1 MKVYIIGGG
10 IIGFSTAYHL
20 SNHCDVTVFE
30 KDNSYS
36 LSSFARSCG
45 GFRSQFFTPINVD
58 ILQNTL
64 TRTELLI
71 GHNIKYDLQWLL
83 SCGFKYG
90 GLLWDTMG
98 VEYLL
103 ARGLHR
109 DLSLSAS
116 CKRRDVTEK
125 KSEIFD
131 SFIKA
136 GKGVDEISWDKLV
149 EYGEQDVES
158 TYELA
163 LVQAQMLKIN
173 LEEWP
178 NEKHS

>member
-1 MKVYIIGGG
+1 MITCLDIENTFEGKNSMPYNGENMLVSVGYLTKTGEKEYLC
-10 IIGFSTAYHL
+10 FYHAEQEPTF
-20 SNHCDVTVFE
+20 NNVT
-30 KDNSYS
+30 S
-36 LSSFARSCG
+36 LQGAL
-45 GFRSQFFTPINVD
+45 D
-58 ILQNTL
+58 
-64 TRTELLI
+64 RTELLI
-71 GHNIKYDLQWLL
+71 GHNIKYDLQCVLT
-83 SCGFKYG
+83 CGFTYNG
-90 GLLWDTMG
+90 ELWDTMG

-109 DLSLSAS
+109 DMSLCAS

-173 LEEWP
+173 LEEWA

>member
-1 MKVYIIGGG
+1 M
-10 IIGFSTAYHL
+10 
-20 SNHCDVTVFE
+20 
-30 KDNSYS
+30 
-36 LSSFARSCG
+36 SF
-45 GFRSQFFTPINVD
+45 
-58 ILQNTL
+58 
-64 TRTELLI
+64 
-71 GHNIKYDLQWLL
+71 
-83 SCGFKYG
+83 
-90 GLLWDTMG
+90 
-98 VEYLL
+98 
-103 ARGLHR
+103 
-109 DLSLSAS
+109 SAS

-173 LEEWP
+173 LEEWA